1 MHSDLSSFHHTIRSI
16 RQILVTASIVTV
28 IGLAGVVGARTIER
42 KPAPARYQTPR
53 STVKIEL
60 PATKMHVPQ
69 AQPVELLR
77 DVPPADVTIIPG
89 STTTRVVMMQ
99 VTAYCSCPKCC
110 GPNAI
115 GITASGKDISYNAG
129 KFVAAD
135 RSMPFGTR
143 LLIPGY
149 DEAPVE
155 VIDRGGAIKGDRLD
169 VFFPTHDEALQWGRR
184 IVPVTILD

>member
-184 IVPVTILD
+184 TVPVTILD